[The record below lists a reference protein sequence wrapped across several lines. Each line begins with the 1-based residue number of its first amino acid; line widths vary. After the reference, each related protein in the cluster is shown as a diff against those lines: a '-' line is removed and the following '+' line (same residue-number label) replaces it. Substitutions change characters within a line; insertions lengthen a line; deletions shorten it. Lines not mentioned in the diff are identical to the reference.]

1 MAFTAGDPGEK
12 DIDTDVGNALGGG
25 SVSSSNDKDFGSDSG
40 PQSGPNVGGKDF
52 GQNLQDRAQGPAFG
66 GMDMSPGRSRSM
78 FGTTYGTQLAGI
90 DQNRFNQM
98 RGITATNP
106 FGRDNIFSKY
116 LGIDPKNIDYSNN
129 ISLSNRLSIANN
141 QFSKFVNP
149 QNRPGMPGYNPNYAT
164 AEPGKLRAGVQSK
177 GYMTA
182 YGPVME
188 QARQQSVPE
197 MIARGIAGLTPIG
210 PFVSLMGTKEYG
222 LPGQPGFDSFDP
234 NNPRVGGGLFGTMF
248 GGVNPS
254 QVKQKAVQGIES
266 LRQSFAPNVPA
277 PASGQVAPLDLMGFE
292 QRFSQTPALSQHP
305 LTGETTATVPGQRV
319 STVSTT
325 GGIDAATAK
334 KADDI
339 LGPTSLSY
347 DFYTD
352 PEVSVAYPQ
361 ASVGTQQMAGNQQG
375 FFGFGLGPLGDALGR
390 SAAER
395 NLSPDV
401 RDFLNE
407 HGMTIK
413 DLMDKNFSKVPDGA
427 RLPSGQIMGPEFRT
441 EQRSSLG
448 GPATANQ
455 YADLSGLFS
464 QGMTAVGDI
473 VSIPGGYMDTRTGKQ
488 YSGRY
493 NPSSSARTYTGTQ
506 RPSGVAP
513 FSGAALRQ
521 GLANLWGN

>member
-40 PQSGPNVGGKDF
+40 PQSGPNVGSKDF
-52 GQNLQDRAQGPAFG
+52 GQNLGSRPQGPAFG

-90 DQNRFNQM
+90 DQARFNAQ
-98 RGITATNP
+98 RGITAKNP
-106 FGRDNIFSKY
+106 FGKENIYSKY
-116 LGIDPKNIDYSNN
+116 LGINPENIDYSDN

-210 PFVSLMGTKEYG
+210 PFVSMMGTKEYG

-305 LTGETTATVPGQRV
+305 LTGETTVTVPGQRV

-334 KADDI
+334 KADEI
-339 LGPTSLSY
+339 FGASSLSY

-352 PEVSVAYPQ
+352 PQAGGTYPS
-361 ASVGTQQMAGNQQG
+361 AMAGEQLSGLFGENPKAAGFRSLGESIKSIINKENLPDNQNMY
-375 FFGFGLGPLGDALGR
+375 GPGMPDQTPLTPDELNDILAPSGMELGR
-390 SAAER
+390 
-395 NLSPDV
+395 
-401 RDFLNE
+401 
-407 HGMTIK
+407 
-413 DLMDKNFSKVPDGA
+413 
-427 RLPSGQIMGPEFRT
+427 
-441 EQRSSLG
+441 

-464 QGMTAVGDI
+464 QGMAAVGDI

-493 NPSSSARTYTGTQ
+493 NPSTSGRTYTGTQ

-521 GLANLWGN
+521 GLANLWGS